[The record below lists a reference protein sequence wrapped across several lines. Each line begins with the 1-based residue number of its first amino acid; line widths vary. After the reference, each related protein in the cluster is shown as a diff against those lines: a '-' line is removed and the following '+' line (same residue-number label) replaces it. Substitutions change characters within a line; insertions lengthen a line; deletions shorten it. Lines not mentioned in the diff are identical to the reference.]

1 MESFRLSEAEERIK
15 IVALLFFIFFCF
27 LLFRLFY
34 LQVIRG
40 ESFKKVAE
48 ANRTALFFE
57 RAPRGRIID
66 REEKILADNNPSF
79 VVFFAPFNLKNEKQ
93 ETFYAI
99 LSCILKLK
107 EEDLKLKLKG
117 AFKHGSMIRLAE
129 HLSKDSA
136 FSILEH
142 RPELPGVS
150 IVTEMQRRYP
160 QGRAASH
167 LVGYLGKVS
176 EVDLRELAF
185 EGAYGELLIGKMG
198 LEKIFDS
205 FLRGKH
211 GGLRMEVDA
220 LGRSLR
226 ILDRKKTV
234 SGYEIKTTI
243 DLKIQKAAE
252 EALEKQG
259 KPGAVVAI
267 SPKTG
272 EILAFASYP
281 SFDPNVFIEGS
292 LTKTDHSMP
301 QELLERKYLPFF
313 NRAIQATY
321 PAGSIFKIIVAA
333 SALEARKVT
342 GTQNFYCPGYYI
354 LGGQGGKKFYCWKKE
369 GHGLV
374 NLEQAIEQSC
384 NVYFYHL
391 GLRVGPDLIEAMAK
405 KFNLGSATGIELQGE
420 KNGFIPGRSMFKGGR
435 RRWFDGDTLNFSIGQ
450 GTVLFTPLQA
460 AQMIAIVA
468 NRGKVVRPYF
478 WLEIKKPEG
487 EIVSVNKPQLLDQV
501 ILSDETWNFLSHALS
516 LVVDQGTGQAAKV
529 DGIKIAGKTG
539 TAQNPHGKDHAWFVA
554 YAPVENPKIA
564 LSVFVEHGIKG
575 SAAAAPIAREVLSA
589 AFDREL
595 EIKKPDSK
603 ALLPEDFE

>member
-1 MESFRLSEAEERIK
+1 MNRMELSRSFEFENRVKILSFIF
-15 IVALLFFIFFCF
+15 LGFFIFLF
-27 LLFRLFY
+27 FRLFY

-40 ESFKKVAE
+40 DNFKKAAE

-57 RAPRGRIID
+57 RAPRGRILD
-66 REEKILADNNPSF
+66 RAGKILADNSPSF
-79 VVFFAPFNLKNEKQ
+79 VVFFAPFNIKNEKQ
-93 ETFYAI
+93 ETFYALLSSI
-99 LSCILKLK
+99 LHLK

-117 AFKHGSMIRLAE
+117 AFKHGSMVRLAE

-160 QGRAASH
+160 EGRAASH
-167 LVGYLGKVS
+167 LVGYLGKVA
-176 EVDLRELAF
+176 EEEARDYAF
-185 EGAYGELLIGKMG
+185 EGVSGELLIGKIG

-234 SGYEIKTTI
+234 SGHEIRTTI

-252 EALEKQG
+252 EALEEQG
-259 KPGAVVAI
+259 KPGVVVAI
-267 SPKTG
+267 DPNNG

-292 LTKTDHSMP
+292 RVKTDHSMP
-301 QELLERKYLPFF
+301 QELLERKDLPFF

-333 SALEARKVT
+333 SALESRKISL
-342 GTQNFYCPGYYI
+342 TQSFYCSGSYV

-374 NLEQAIEQSC
+374 NLLGALEQSC

-391 GLRVGPDLIEAMAK
+391 GLRVGPDLIEAMAR
-405 KFNLGSATGIELQGE
+405 KFNLGSTTGIELQGE

-468 NRGKVVRPYF
+468 NKGKVYRPYF
-478 WLEIKKPEG
+478 WLEIRNPEG
-487 EIVSVNKPQLLDQV
+487 EIVAVNKPQVLDQV
-501 ILSDETWNFLSHALS
+501 ILSEETWNFLSHALS
-516 LVVDQGTGQAAKV
+516 LVVDQGTGHAAKIE
-529 DGIKIAGKTG
+529 GLKIAGKTG

-575 SAAAAPIAREVLSA
+575 SAAAAPVAGKVLSA
-589 AFDREL
+589 AFDRAL
-595 EIKKPDSK
+595 EFRKSDS
-603 ALLPEDFE
+603 EFVSN